1 MISYIRTPM
10 GRQNLSGSDF
20 ESAKREMLNFLELDV
35 ALVTSVHRTSWA
47 GVHGTKYIPNECIL
61 LVKSENETPV
71 FGTLRVIWLVNLQV
85 VVFRVSVL
93 ETVNFN
99 VHLNAYRVQEPAQ
112 ATGLDLV
119 LKLCIFSTM
128 MVINIYLQK
137 SSWVIFLSDT
147 FETAFR

>member
-20 ESAKREMLNFLELDV
+20 ESANWEMLNFLELDV

-85 VVFRVSVL
+85 VVFQVSVL

-112 ATGLDLV
+112 ETGLDLV
-119 LKLCIFSTM
+119 LHDHLLSHEVMHMFNYDGDQYISPK
-128 MVINIYLQK
+128 
-137 SSWVIFLSDT
+137 IFLGDLLK
-147 FETAFR
+147 

>member
-119 LKLCIFSTM
+119 LHDHLLSHEVMHIFNYDGDQYISP
-128 MVINIYLQK
+128 K
-137 SSWVIFLSDT
+137 IFLGDLLK
-147 FETAFR
+147 